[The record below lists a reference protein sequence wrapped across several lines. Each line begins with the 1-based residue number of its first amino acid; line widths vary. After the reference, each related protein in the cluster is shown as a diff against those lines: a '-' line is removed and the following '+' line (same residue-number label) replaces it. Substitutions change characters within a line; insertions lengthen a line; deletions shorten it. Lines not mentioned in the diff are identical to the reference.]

1 MVGLRDQTECVCV
14 CVSAEAGGIEQKHSH
29 LVCQ

>member
-14 CVSAEAGGIEQKHSH
+14 SAEAGGIKQKHSH